1 MPLWQG
7 TLAKVWKRRGSAPD
21 GLWCDVFATAA
32 RVPALPKKKPAQPMA
47 GQAIF
52 FLMPCALFL
61 AG

>member
-1 MPLWQG
+1 
-7 TLAKVWKRRGSAPD
+7 VWKRRGSAPD